1 MDEWHIGDPVDW
13 GDGFMDAQ
21 NWGRSYDDD
30 KRDSDKSSSQY
41 SKRDEYSKRAWDYFM
56 DNNFDDALYYI
67 DMALDLD
74 YGNANNW
81 NRKAIVLEYMKRY
94 EESERCYNKSLE
106 LYPQSLVY
114 DNKARMLRDW
124 AGHLFKDA
132 INSQNRLPKLEKALK
147 INRKAI
153 DVVQANNGEETVG
166 RYLSQKHIIENTIG
180 HENEYQRNAEAL
192 KAYDRSQLFTITGR
206 RFHDTSIKLT
216 IGMPLRLVK
225 EPDNQFDR
233 NAIAVYAEDKKVG
246 YVANNVRTKF
256 ELNAE
261 DKKVGYVANNVR
273 TKFELTSSASELQNK
288 IGNTARAEYLA
299 YLFRPTDLQYYD
311 IQLYIGRIIK

>member
-21 NWGRSYDDD
+21 NWGRSYDDEE
-30 KRDSDKSSSQY
+30 RDSNKSSSQY

-94 EESERCYNKSLE
+94 EESERCYDKSLE

-147 INRKAI
+147 IN
-153 DVVQANNGEETVG
+153 G

-256 ELNAE
+256 EL
-261 DKKVGYVANNVR
+261 
-273 TKFELTSSASELQNK
+273 TSSASELQNK
-288 IGNTARAEYLA
+288 IGNTAQAEYLA

>member
-30 KRDSDKSSSQY
+30 ERDSDKSSSQY

-256 ELNAE
+256 EL
-261 DKKVGYVANNVR
+261 
-273 TKFELTSSASELQNK
+273 TSSASELQNK